1 VNSNIKKLVN
11 EKAVLDAFLEMLDSK
26 IQTAHRRLEQE
37 STMEGMYRIQ
47 GEIAALR
54 KLTYLRDEVNGPRT

>member
-1 VNSNIKKLVN
+1 MSSIKKFVN
-11 EKAVLDAFLEMLDSK
+11 DKPLWDSFVETLNSK
-26 IQTAHRRLEQE
+26 ISTAQRRLEQE

-54 KLTYLRDEVNGPRT
+54 KLAYLRDEVNGPSK

>member
-1 VNSNIKKLVN
+1 MSSIKKLVN
-11 EKAVLDAFLEMLDSK
+11 DKPLWDSFVETLNSK
-26 IQTAHRRLEQE
+26 ISTAQRRLEQE

-54 KLTYLRDEVNGPRT
+54 KLAYLRDEVNGPN

>member
-1 VNSNIKKLVN
+1 MSNIKKLVN
-11 EKAVLDAFLEMLDSK
+11 DKPLWDSFVETLNSK
-26 IQTAHRRLEQE
+26 ISTAQRRLEQE

-54 KLTYLRDEVNGPRT
+54 KLAYLRDEVNGPSK

>member
-1 VNSNIKKLVN
+1 MSSIKKFVN
-11 EKAVLDAFLEMLDSK
+11 DKPLWDSFVETLNSK
-26 IQTAHRRLEQE
+26 ISTAQRRLEQE

-54 KLTYLRDEVNGPRT
+54 KLAYLRDEVNGPK

>member
-1 VNSNIKKLVN
+1 MSSKKKLVN
-11 EKAVLDAFLEMLDSK
+11 DKPLWDSFVETLNSK
-26 IQTAHRRLEQE
+26 ISTAQRRLEQE

-54 KLTYLRDEVNGPRT
+54 KLAYLRDEVNGPSK